1 MKIILHGDLAD
12 KYQKE
17 YQVTGTKLLV
27 LLSGL
32 PKDLRNEIV
41 KNPTAFV
48 LHRDGTQEV
57 SSIDPQLIN
66 QDLSNWDTLHIMGKV
81 QGEAPAVVVI
91 AGYIA
96 AMGVSAATATLVAQ
110 MILLTIVMI
119 AIGGIASLIMGTPST
134 GTDGSAAAADAAKRK
149 SFLFNGGINTTEQG
163 GAVPLVYGFT
173 RTGSTVISAGI
184 DTITNST
191 GKWAWNK

>member
-1 MKIILHGDLAD
+1 MKIVLHGDLAD

-17 YQVTGTKLLV
+17 YQVTGSKLLV
-27 LLSGL
+27 VLNGL
-32 PKDLRNEIV
+32 PKPLKDEIV
-41 KNPTAFV
+41 RSECAFV
-48 LHRDGTQEV
+48 LTNEGTDEV
-57 SSIDPQLIN
+57 SSIDPMLIN
-66 QDLSNWDTLHIMGKV
+66 QDLSNWDTLSIIGKV
-81 QGEAPAVVVI
+81 QGEAPAVILI

-96 AMGVSAATATLVAQ
+96 AMGVSMATATLVAQ
-110 MILLTIVMI
+110 MILLTVVMI

-134 GTDGSAAAADAAKRK
+134 GTDGSAAAAEAAKRK
-149 SFLFNGGINTTEQG
+149 SFLFNGSINTTEQG

-191 GKWAWNK
+191 GKWAWAT